1 MVGLRVVGGWGG
13 GEGDNLSEGAVTVTG
28 QLRGEK

>member
-1 MVGLRVVGGWGG
+1 MVGGWGGGG